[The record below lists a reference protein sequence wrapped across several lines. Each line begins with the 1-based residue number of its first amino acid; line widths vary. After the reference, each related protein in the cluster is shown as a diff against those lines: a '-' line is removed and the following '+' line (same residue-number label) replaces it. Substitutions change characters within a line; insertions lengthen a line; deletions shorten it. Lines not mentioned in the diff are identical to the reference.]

1 VLLLKREYFNRWYR
15 LNPYYFAMLLAK
27 LPMQLGMAVLYIT
40 MVYFITGQPMEVQ
53 RIGMFFSISLLV
65 SLASE
70 SLGLLIASRLSVVV
84 SCIDL

>member
-27 LPMQLGMAVLYIT
+27 LPMQLAMAVLYIT

-53 RIGMFFSISLLV
+53 RVGMFFSISLLV